1 MPYVGM
7 AKVLD
12 FLHATADVLTQR
24 GVQWSAGIALRHVV
38 TPAELRPRGAGARPG
53 CALSR
58 ALAALQATLG
68 LTMARADMD
77 AEGRHG

>member
-1 MPYVGM
+1 M

-53 CALSR
+53 ALSR